1 MITTNW
7 YSIDEKQPEQGDEIY
22 INTIYGNKI
31 LLGVWYVNEV
41 DGKEYPQV
49 LHIAYSNSTP
59 TSIEYIEYWS
69 YSLKE
74 LQK

>member
-31 LLGVWYVNEV
+31 LLGVWYINEV

-49 LHIAYSNSTP
+49 LHSNSTP
-59 TSIEYIEYWS
+59 TSIEYIGYWS